1 MKMIDD
7 VIIIGI
13 DSGYGNI
20 KTANCCFPASVSA
33 YDKEP
38 VFKENLLV
46 YESKFYLIGEG
57 HKEFLADK
65 TRDLDYYVLALAAI
79 ARELNI
85 RKMTCGKIR
94 IAAGLPLT
102 WVSGQRDEFRD
113 YLMQNRTVDFSFRS
127 VSYHVE
133 IVGVDVFPQGFA
145 AVADRLSDFRGVNM
159 ICDIGNGTMNI
170 MFINDKKPVSGNMFT
185 EKYGT
190 HQCLLAVRENVMRAH
205 HTTVDEA
212 IINRVFR
219 FGTADIKEDFA
230 MIDETAQRMANDG
243 GLFQSYLDV
252 QARFDRYSVG
262 NAVLI
267 TAQKAD
273 ATQLSDFKGWKNN
286 GVFIK
291 KGESGIVLLEPG
303 EEYTK
308 EDGTVGV
315 SYNSKKVFDISQ
327 TTAKAKD
334 RPAMKRDE
342 RQLLKAIIHN
352 APCPIEISQKLPENI
367 NAVYRPDDKKI
378 YVRPGLEAGDIF
390 RGISQELAHA
400 HLDSGAYKRS
410 DHAFTAYCVSYVLCS
425 RYNVP
430 KDMFRFDRLPEGF
443 STMDARSV
451 RNELSKI
458 RDVANEI
465 SSDMAK
471 VLDKSMKPKERRDE
485 AR

>member
-102 WVSGQRDEFRD
+102 WVSGQRDEFRG
-113 YLMQNRTVDFSFRS
+113 YLLQNKAVDFSFRN

-133 IVGVDVFPQGFA
+133 IVGVDVFPQSFA

-170 MFINDKKPVSGNMFT
+170 MFINDKKPASGNMFT

-190 HQCLLAVRENVMRAH
+190 HQCLLAVRENVMRVH

-219 FGTADIKEDFA
+219 FGTAAIKEDYLKT
-230 MIDETAQRMANDG
+230 ITDTATD
-243 GLFQSYLDV
+243 YV
-252 QARFDRYSVG
+252 
-262 NAVLI
+262 
-267 TAQKAD
+267 
-273 ATQLSDFKGWKNN
+273 
-286 GVFIK
+286 
-291 KGESGIVLLEPG
+291 EGIPSCFSSS
-303 EEYTK
+303 T
-308 EDGTVGV
+308 
-315 SYNSKKVFDISQ
+315 I
-327 TTAKAKD
+327 
-334 RPAMKRDE
+334 RPT
-342 RQLLKAIIHN
+342 
-352 APCPIEISQKLPENI
+352 P
-367 NAVYRPDDKKI
+367 
-378 YVRPGLEAGDIF
+378 
-390 RGISQELAHA
+390 
-400 HLDSGAYKRS
+400 
-410 DHAFTAYCVSYVLCS
+410 FTAADCPC
-425 RYNVP
+425 
-430 KDMFRFDRLPEGF
+430 MC
-443 STMDARSV
+443 
-451 RNELSKI
+451 
-458 RDVANEI
+458 I
-465 SSDMAK
+465 SSWTSLPMSPCQMS
-471 VLDKSMKPKERRDE
+471 LISSCPPCE
-485 AR
+485 AVRFPSPSSSRTLRS

>member
-94 IAAGLPLT
+94 IVAGLPLT

-113 YLMQNRTVDFSFRS
+113 YLLQNKAVDFSFRN

-205 HTTVDEA
+205 IDDDIPYISVRRAWRSVNNRPEVTTLLKTPAAKRDIPIPQLLVDCLKAE
-212 IINRVFR
+212 
-219 FGTADIKEDFA
+219 KEKSLSDYVISDSNGEPLSDSQFC
-230 MIDETAQRMANDG
+230 R
-243 GLFQSYLDV
+243 LWHY
-252 QARFDRYSVG
+252 
-262 NAVLI
+262 I
-267 TAQKAD
+267 TARRVKERKIYRYINGEKIHH
-273 ATQLSDFKGWKNN
+273 TISPKLGERCRTNKSIYYTLDFHVTPHLLRHTYITNLIHE
-286 GVFIK
+286 GVDPK
-291 KGESGIVLLEPG
+291 
-303 EEYTK
+303 
-308 EDGTVGV
+308 TVQYLAGHE
-315 SYNSKKVFDISQ
+315 NSKVTMDIYAKV
-327 TTAKAKD
+327 KYNK
-334 RPAMKRDE
+334 PW
-342 RQLLKAIIHN
+342 
-352 APCPIEISQKLPENI
+352 
-367 NAVYRPDDKKI
+367 
-378 YVRPGLEAGDIF
+378 
-390 RGISQELAHA
+390 ELAPVINQA
-400 HLDSGAYKRS
+400 
-410 DHAFTAYCVSYVLCS
+410 
-425 RYNVP
+425 
-430 KDMFRFDRLPEGF
+430 F
-443 STMDARSV
+443 STNS
-451 RNELSKI
+451 E
-458 RDVANEI
+458 
-465 SSDMAK
+465 
-471 VLDKSMKPKERRDE
+471 KES
-485 AR
+485 A